1 MEVIPMTLKKH
12 ACPSFP
18 HFIHGADYNPEQ
30 WLDYEGIWDEDMRL
44 MKLANCNEMTVGIF
58 SWAKLEPR
66 EGEYDFSFLDE
77 IIERVGNN
85 GGKVILSTPSGARPR
100 WLAEKYPEV
109 LRVLPNGQREHF
121 RARHN
126 HCFTSPVYREKV
138 HAINT
143 QLAQRYGQNPTV
155 IAWHI
160 PNEYSGEC
168 HCPLCVNAF
177 RDYLREKYDGDIH
190 NLNHAYW
197 SSFWSKTFD
206 SFDQIEAPGTLTETG
221 LHGLN
226 LDWHRFVTRQ
236 TMSFIENETKPI
248 REFSPHLPV
257 TINMMFEFYDLDYHK
272 VADVIDIASWDSYP
286 EWHNGD
292 DTVIAQRAAFWHD
305 LYRSL
310 KKRPFLLMESTPSL
324 VNWKPYNKP
333 KKPGLDV
340 LSSIQAIAHGSDSVQ
355 YFQFRKSRGS
365 SEKFHGAVV
374 SHDGTENTRVFRA
387 VQKTGQIL
395 KHIDEICGSV
405 TQAKAAIIF
414 DWENW
419 WALNDC
425 QGYAMNNKKYLE
437 TCYAYHRFFWQHGI
451 DCDIVSP
458 KADLSD
464 YKLVI
469 APMLYLTDA
478 DTVSN
483 LEGYVSGGG
492 HLYAT
497 YMLGTVDGTDL
508 CYLGGIPGSR
518 LKDVFGIISEEIDT
532 LYPEERQHVA
542 FNGEEHEV
550 VDYCEVIRLTG
561 ARLLASYS
569 DAWYQTSAAVTV
581 NAYGKGKAYYQAC
594 RDSGSL
600 KDAVLEQVI
609 SDAGIQSNMELLR
622 GCATAHSRT
631 DGVHTYLFVENYT
644 PAQTAE
650 IKLHEP
656 MRNMLTG
663 QTMDKIVLEPYSFE
677 VLKSL

>member
-1 MEVIPMTLKKH
+1 
-12 ACPSFP
+12 
-18 HFIHGADYNPEQ
+18 
-30 WLDYEGIWDEDMRL
+30 
-44 MKLANCNEMTVGIF
+44 
-58 SWAKLEPR
+58 
-66 EGEYDFSFLDE
+66 
-77 IIERVGNN
+77 
-85 GGKVILSTPSGARPR
+85 
-100 WLAEKYPEV
+100 
-109 LRVLPNGQREHF
+109 
-121 RARHN
+121 
-126 HCFTSPVYREKV
+126 
-138 HAINT
+138 
-143 QLAQRYGQNPTV
+143 
-155 IAWHI
+155 
-160 PNEYSGEC
+160 
-168 HCPLCVNAF
+168 
-177 RDYLREKYDGDIH
+177 
-190 NLNHAYW
+190 
-197 SSFWSKTFD
+197 
-206 SFDQIEAPGTLTETG
+206 
-221 LHGLN
+221 
-226 LDWHRFVTRQ
+226 
-236 TMSFIENETKPI
+236 
-248 REFSPHLPV
+248 
-257 TINMMFEFYDLDYHK
+257 
-272 VADVIDIASWDSYP
+272 
-286 EWHNGD
+286 
-292 DTVIAQRAAFWHD
+292 
-305 LYRSL
+305 
-310 KKRPFLLMESTPSL
+310 
-324 VNWKPYNKP
+324 
-333 KKPGLDV
+333 
-340 LSSIQAIAHGSDSVQ
+340 
-355 YFQFRKSRGS
+355 
-365 SEKFHGAVV
+365 
-374 SHDGTENTRVFRA
+374 
-387 VQKTGQIL
+387 
-395 KHIDEICGSV
+395 
-405 TQAKAAIIF
+405 
-414 DWENW
+414 
-419 WALNDC
+419 
-425 QGYAMNNKKYLE
+425 MNNKKYLE
-437 TCYAYHRFFWQHGI
+437 TCYAYHRFFWQYGI

-508 CYLGGIPGSR
+508 CYLGGIPGGR

-569 DAWYQTSAAVTV
+569 DAWYQTSAAVTA

-644 PAQTAE
+644 PAKTAE

-656 MRNMLTG
+656 MLNMLTG

>member
-1 MEVIPMTLKKH
+1 MTLKKH
-12 ACPSFP
+12 ACPTFP

-30 WLDYEGIWDEDMRL
+30 WIGYDGIWDEDMRL
-44 MKLANCNEMTVGIF
+44 MKLANCNELSVGIF

-77 IIERVGNN
+77 IIDKIAAN
-85 GGKVILSTPSGARPR
+85 GGKVILSTPSGARPH
-100 WLAEKYPEV
+100 WLADKYPEV
-109 LRVLPNGQREHF
+109 LRVRPNGNREHF

-138 HAINT
+138 RAINT
-143 QLAQRYGQNPTV
+143 QLAQRYGQNPAV

-160 PNEYSGEC
+160 SNEYSGEC
-168 HCPLCVNAF
+168 HCPLCANAF
-177 RDYLREKYDGDIH
+177 RDYLKEKYHGSIH
-190 NLNHAYW
+190 ELNHAYW
-197 SSFWSKTFD
+197 TTFWSKTYD
-206 SFDQIEAPGTLTETG
+206 SFDQIEPPGMLTEDG

-226 LDWHRFVTRQ
+226 LDWRRFVTHQ
-236 TMSFIENETKPI
+236 TVSFIENEIQPI
-248 REFSPHLPV
+248 RKYSPQLPV
-257 TINMMFEFYDLDYHK
+257 TINMMYEFYDLDYHK
-272 VADVIDIASWDSYP
+272 VANVIDIASWDSYP

-340 LSSIQAIAHGSDSVQ
+340 LSSIQAVAHGSDSVQ

-374 SHDGTENTRVFRA
+374 GHDGTENTRVFRS

-395 KHIDEICGSV
+395 KQIDEVAGTV
-405 TQAKAAIIF
+405 TDAKAALIF

-419 WALNDC
+419 WALDNC
-425 QGYAMNNKKYLE
+425 QGYANADKKYLE
-437 TCYAYHRFFWQHGI
+437 TCYAYHHYFWKRGI

-458 KADLSD
+458 QADLSG

-469 APMLYLTDA
+469 APMLYLTDL
-478 DTVSN
+478 DSISN
-483 LEGYVSGGG
+483 LENYVSGGG
-492 HLYAT
+492 NLYAT

-508 CYLGGIPGSR
+508 CYLGGIPGGK
-518 LKDVFGIISEEIDT
+518 LKDVFGITSEEVDT
-532 LYPEERQHVA
+532 LYPEERQHAV
-542 FNGEEHEV
+542 FHGTEHEL
-550 VDYCEVIRLTG
+550 VDYCEVIHLNG
-561 ARLLASYS
+561 AKSLAVYA
-569 DAWYQTSAAVTV
+569 DGWYQGMSAVTV
-581 NAYGKGKAYYQAC
+581 NEYGKGKAYYQAC

-609 SDAGIQSNMELLR
+609 VDAGIRANVEALP
-622 GCATAHSRT
+622 GGVTAHSRT
-631 DGVHTYLFVENYT
+631 DGRNTYVFVENYS
-644 PAQTAE
+644 PAQIAE
-650 IKLHEP
+650 VKLHGP
-656 MRNMLTG
+656 MVDMLTG
-663 QTMDKIVLEPYSFE
+663 DTVEQINLQPYSFGIY
-677 VLKSL
+677 KSK